1 MDFLRDHV
9 IGLARAVHRRHRHH
23 HLFHRVGIAAG
34 DGLQGKHQMAA
45 HHHRVNRVLRFGGMA
60 PFARQVNIELIGRGE
75 KWAGADRECARR
87 HPRPIVHPV
96 DLLDAEALHHP
107 VINHFAAATAALFGG
122 LEDDGNC
129 AIKIARLSQIFCGT
143 KQHGRVPVM
152 AAGMHCTGC
161 FRGIIKPRF
170 LMDRQGIHICAQP
183 DAAARC
189 SGFAF
194 DDAHNPCAP

>member
-1 MDFLRDHV
+1 M
-9 IGLARAVHRRHRHH
+9 
-23 HLFHRVGIAAG
+23 
-34 DGLQGKHQMAA
+34 
-45 HHHRVNRVLRFGGMA
+45 
-60 PFARQVNIELIGRGE
+60 
-75 KWAGADRECARR
+75 
-87 HPRPIVHPV
+87 HPV

-107 VINHFAAATAALFGG
+107 VIDHFAATATTLFGG
-122 LEDDGNC
+122 LEDDGDR
-129 AIKIARLSQIFCGT
+129 AIKIARLSQIFRGT

-152 AAGMHCTGC
+152 AASMHRTRC

-170 LMDRQGIHICAQP
+170 LMDRQGIHIRAQS